1 MTLVSPCPW
10 ICQIVSIILAYYK
23 VSCKQF
29 LDYIITFGPITS
41 ILISSTFP
49 FLAAMHTTVVISN
62 LFIFVVLQP
71 SSLSDVQDKQVQN

>member
-10 ICQIVSIILAYYK
+10 ICQRVSIILAYHK

-29 LDYIITFGPITS
+29 LDYFMTYGPITS

-49 FLAAMHTTVVISN
+49 FLAATHTTVVISN
-62 LFIFVVLQP
+62 LLISVVL
-71 SSLSDVQDKQVQN
+71 